1 MQGGSNMTNVPIWKL
16 NNGVEIPSLGFGVFK
31 VQEGDEVYKA
41 VLEALEAGYRLID
54 TAAVYGNEE
63 GVGRAIKDSGIKRE
77 EIFLTTKLWN
87 TDQGYDKAF
96 EAFETSL
103 RKLDTDYVDLY
114 LVHWPGKDKY
124 VESYKALE
132 KLYADKRVRAIGVC
146 NFHIHHLE
154 KLLSETSIVPA
165 MNQIELHPLM
175 NQKEIRDFC
184 KDKGIQ
190 VEAWGPLMQGKVDL
204 ENPLLVELGKKYE
217 KSPAQVILK
226 WHHQNGVLAIP
237 KSVTP
242 SRIRE
247 NLSIFDFDLTD
258 EDMKKIDSLNQNKRL
273 SADPDTMM
281 NGFV

>member
-1 MQGGSNMTNVPIWKL
+1 MNTVPMWTL
-16 NNGVEIPSLGFGVFK
+16 NNGVEIPATGYGVFK
-31 VQEGDEVYKA
+31 VKEGDEVFRS

-54 TAAVYGNEE
+54 TAAIYGNEE
-63 GVGRAIKDSGIKRE
+63 GVGRAIKASGLKRE

-103 RKLDTDYVDLY
+103 KKLDTDYVDLY

-132 KLYADKRVRAIGVC
+132 KLYQDKRVRAIGVC

-154 KLLSETSIVPA
+154 KLLEETTIVPA

-175 NQKEIRDFC
+175 NQEEIRTFC
-184 KDKGIQ
+184 KEKGIQ
-190 VEAWGPLMQGKVDL
+190 VEAWGPLMQGKADL
-204 ENPLLVELGKKYE
+204 EAPLLVELSKKYK
-217 KSPAQVILK
+217 KSPAQIILR
-226 WHHQNGVLAIP
+226 WHVQHGVLAIP

-247 NLSIFDFDLTD
+247 NIDLFDFELTS
-258 EDMKKIDSLNQNKRL
+258 EDMAKIDGMNENKRL

-281 NGFV
+281 NGFE

>member
-1 MQGGSNMTNVPIWKL
+1 MTNVPIWKL
-16 NNGVEIPSLGFGVFK
+16 NNGIEIPSLGFGVFK
-31 VQEGDEVYKA
+31 VKEGDEVFRS

-54 TAAVYGNEE
+54 TAAIYGNEE
-63 GVGRAIKDSGIKRE
+63 GVGRAIKASGLKRE

-96 EAFETSL
+96 KAFETSL
-103 RKLDTDYVDLY
+103 KKLDTDYVDLY
-114 LVHWPGKDKY
+114 LIHWPGKDKF

-132 KLYADKRVRAIGVC
+132 KLYKDKKVRAIGVC

-154 KLLSETSIVPA
+154 ELMAETEVVPA

-175 NQKEIRDFC
+175 NQREILNFC
-184 KDKGIQ
+184 KEKGIQ
-190 VEAWGPLMQGKVDL
+190 VEAWGPLMQGKGDL
-204 ENPLLVELGKKYE
+204 EAQVFVDLGKKYS
-217 KSPAQVILK
+217 KSPAQVILR

-247 NLSIFDFDLTD
+247 NIDIFDFELSD
-258 EDMKKIDSLNQNKRL
+258 EDMKKIDAHNENRRL
-273 SADPDTMM
+273 SADPDTFM
-281 NGFV
+281 NGFE

>member
-1 MQGGSNMTNVPIWKL
+1 MTNVPIWKL

-31 VQEGDEVYKA
+31 VQEGDEVFKA

-63 GVGRAIKDSGIKRE
+63 GVGRAIKASGLKRE

-87 TDQGYDKAF
+87 TEQGYDKAF

-114 LVHWPGKDKY
+114 LIHWPGKDKY

-146 NFHIHHLE
+146 NFHVHHLE
-154 KLLSETSIVPA
+154 KLLAETSIVPA

-175 NQKEIRDFC
+175 NQKEIRDYC
-184 KDKGIQ
+184 REKGIQ
-190 VEAWGPLMQGKVDL
+190 VEAWGPLMQGKGDL
-204 ENPLLVELGKKYE
+204 SDPLFLELGKKYK
-217 KSPAQVILK
+217 KSPAQIILR

-237 KSVTP
+237 KSITP

-247 NLSIFDFDLTD
+247 NLDIFDFELTG
-258 EDMKKIDSLNQNKRL
+258 EDMEKIDGLNRNKRL

>member
-1 MQGGSNMTNVPIWKL
+1 MTNVPIWKL
-16 NNGVEIPSLGFGVFK
+16 NNGIEIPSLGFGVFK
-31 VQEGDEVYKA
+31 VKEGDEVFRS

-54 TAAVYGNEE
+54 TAAIYGNEE
-63 GVGRAIKDSGIKRE
+63 GVGRAIKASGLKRE

-103 RKLDTDYVDLY
+103 KKLDTDYVDLY
-114 LVHWPGKDKY
+114 LIHWPGKDKF

-132 KLYADKRVRAIGVC
+132 KLLSDKKVRAIGVC

-154 KLLSETSIVPA
+154 ELMAETEIVPA

-175 NQKEIRDFC
+175 NQRDILDFC
-184 KDKGIQ
+184 KEKGIQ
-190 VEAWGPLMQGKVDL
+190 VEAWGPLMQGKGDL
-204 ENPLLVELGKKYE
+204 EAQVFVDLGKKHK
-217 KSPAQVILK
+217 KSPAQVILR

-247 NLSIFDFDLTD
+247 NIDIFDFELSD
-258 EDMKKIDSLNQNKRL
+258 EDMKKIDAHNENRRL
-273 SADPDTMM
+273 SADPDTFM
-281 NGFV
+281 NGFE

>member
-1 MQGGSNMTNVPIWKL
+1 MTNVPIWKL
-16 NNGVEIPSLGFGVFK
+16 NNGIEIPSLGFGVFK
-31 VQEGDEVYKA
+31 VKEGDEVFRS

-54 TAAVYGNEE
+54 TAAIYGNEE
-63 GVGRAIKDSGIKRE
+63 GVGRAIKASGLKRE

-87 TDQGYDKAF
+87 TDQGYDSVF

-103 RKLDTDYVDLY
+103 KKLDTDYVDLY
-114 LVHWPGKDKY
+114 LIHWPGKDKF

-132 KLYADKRVRAIGVC
+132 KLYSDKKVRAIGVC

-154 KLLSETSIVPA
+154 ELIAETEIVPA

-175 NQKEIRDFC
+175 NQRDILDFC

-190 VEAWGPLMQGKVDL
+190 VEAWGPLMQGKGDL
-204 ENPLLVELGKKYE
+204 EAELFVSLGNKYG
-217 KSPAQVILK
+217 KSPAQIILR

-242 SRIRE
+242 SRIKE
-247 NLSIFDFDLTD
+247 NIDIFDFELTE
-258 EDMKKIDSLNQNKRL
+258 EDMKKIDAHNENRRL
-273 SADPDTMM
+273 SADPDTFM
-281 NGFV
+281 NGFE

>member
-1 MQGGSNMTNVPIWKL
+1 MTNVPIWKL

-31 VQEGDEVYKA
+31 VQEGDEVFKA

-63 GVGRAIKDSGIKRE
+63 GVGRAIKASGLKRE

-87 TDQGYDKAF
+87 TEQGYDKAF

-114 LVHWPGKDKY
+114 LIHWPGKDKY

-146 NFHIHHLE
+146 NFHVHHLE
-154 KLLSETSIVPA
+154 KLLAETSIVPA

-175 NQKEIRDFC
+175 NQKEIRDYC
-184 KDKGIQ
+184 REKGIQ
-190 VEAWGPLMQGKVDL
+190 VEAWGPLMQGKGDL
-204 ENPLLVELGKKYE
+204 SDPLFVELGKKYK
-217 KSPAQVILK
+217 KSPAQIILR

-237 KSVTP
+237 KSITS

-247 NLSIFDFDLTD
+247 NLDIFDFELTG
-258 EDMKKIDSLNQNKRL
+258 EDMEKIDGLNRNKRL

>member
-1 MQGGSNMTNVPIWKL
+1 MTNVPIWKL
-16 NNGVEIPSLGFGVFK
+16 NNGIEIPSLGFGVFK
-31 VQEGDEVYKA
+31 VKEGDEVFRS

-54 TAAVYGNEE
+54 TAAIYGNEE
-63 GVGRAIKDSGIKRE
+63 GVGRAIKASGLKRE

-87 TDQGYDKAF
+87 TDQGYDSVF

-103 RKLDTDYVDLY
+103 KKLDTDYVDLY
-114 LVHWPGKDKY
+114 LIHWPGKDKF

-132 KLYADKRVRAIGVC
+132 KLYSDKKVRAIGVC

-154 KLLSETSIVPA
+154 ELMAETEIVPA

-175 NQKEIRDFC
+175 NQRDILDFC

-190 VEAWGPLMQGKVDL
+190 VEAWGPLMQGKGDL
-204 ENPLLVELGKKYE
+204 EAELFVSLGNKYG
-217 KSPAQVILK
+217 KSPAQIILR

-242 SRIRE
+242 SRIKE
-247 NLSIFDFDLTD
+247 NIDIFDFELTE
-258 EDMKKIDSLNQNKRL
+258 EDMKKIDAHNENRRL
-273 SADPDTMM
+273 SADPDTFM
-281 NGFV
+281 NGFE

>member
-1 MQGGSNMTNVPIWKL
+1 MNTVPMWTL
-16 NNGVEIPSLGFGVFK
+16 NNGVEIPATGYGVFK
-31 VQEGDEVYKA
+31 VKEGDEVFRS

-54 TAAVYGNEE
+54 TAAIYGNEE
-63 GVGRAIKDSGIKRE
+63 GVGRAIKASGLKRE

-103 RKLDTDYVDLY
+103 KKLDTDYVDLY

-132 KLYADKRVRAIGVC
+132 KLYQDKRVRAIGVC

-154 KLLSETSIVPA
+154 KLLEETTIVPA

-175 NQKEIRDFC
+175 NQEEIRTFC
-184 KDKGIQ
+184 KEKGIQ
-190 VEAWGPLMQGKVDL
+190 VEAWGPLMQGKEDL
-204 ENPLLVELGKKYE
+204 EAPLLVELSKKYK
-217 KSPAQVILK
+217 KSPAQIILR
-226 WHHQNGVLAIP
+226 WHVQHGVLAIP

-247 NLSIFDFDLTD
+247 NIDLFDFELTS
-258 EDMKKIDSLNQNKRL
+258 EDMAKIDGMNENKRL

-281 NGFV
+281 NGFE

>member
-1 MQGGSNMTNVPIWKL
+1 MTNVPIWKL
-16 NNGVEIPSLGFGVFK
+16 NNGIEIPSLGFGVFK
-31 VQEGDEVYKA
+31 VKEGDEVFRS

-54 TAAVYGNEE
+54 TAAIYGNEE
-63 GVGRAIKDSGIKRE
+63 GVGRAIKASGLKRE

-103 RKLDTDYVDLY
+103 KKLDTDYVDLY
-114 LVHWPGKDKY
+114 LIHWPGKDKF

-132 KLYADKRVRAIGVC
+132 KLYKDKKVRAIGVC

-154 KLLSETSIVPA
+154 ELMAETEVVPA

-175 NQKEIRDFC
+175 NQREILNFC
-184 KDKGIQ
+184 KEKGIQ
-190 VEAWGPLMQGKVDL
+190 VEAWGPLMQGKGDLEAQVFVDL
-204 ENPLLVELGKKYE
+204 GNKYS
-217 KSPAQVILK
+217 KSPAQVILR

-247 NLSIFDFDLTD
+247 NIDIFDFELSD
-258 EDMKKIDSLNQNKRL
+258 EDMKKIDAHNENRRL
-273 SADPDTMM
+273 SADPDTFM
-281 NGFV
+281 NGFE

>member
-1 MQGGSNMTNVPIWKL
+1 MTNVPIWKL
-16 NNGVEIPSLGFGVFK
+16 NNGIEIPSLGFGVFK
-31 VQEGDEVYKA
+31 VKEGDEVFRS

-54 TAAVYGNEE
+54 TAAIYGNEE
-63 GVGRAIKDSGIKRE
+63 GVGRAIKASGLKRE

-103 RKLDTDYVDLY
+103 KKLDTDYVDLY
-114 LVHWPGKDKY
+114 LIHWPGKDKFG
-124 VESYKALE
+124 ESYKALE
-132 KLYADKRVRAIGVC
+132 KLYKDKKVRAIGVC

-154 KLLSETSIVPA
+154 ELMAETEVVPA

-175 NQKEIRDFC
+175 NQREILNFC
-184 KDKGIQ
+184 KEKGIQ
-190 VEAWGPLMQGKVDL
+190 VEAWGPLMQGKGDLEAQVFVDL
-204 ENPLLVELGKKYE
+204 GNKYS
-217 KSPAQVILK
+217 KSPAQVILR

-247 NLSIFDFDLTD
+247 NIDIFDFELSD
-258 EDMKKIDSLNQNKRL
+258 EDMKKIDAHNENRRL
-273 SADPDTMM
+273 SADPDTFM
-281 NGFV
+281 NGFE

>member
-1 MQGGSNMTNVPIWKL
+1 MNTVPMWTL
-16 NNGVEIPSLGFGVFK
+16 NNGVEIPATGYGVFK
-31 VQEGDEVYKA
+31 VKEGDEVFRS

-54 TAAVYGNEE
+54 TAAIYGNEE
-63 GVGRAIKDSGIKRE
+63 GVGRAIKASGLKRE

-103 RKLDTDYVDLY
+103 KKLDTDYVDLY

-132 KLYADKRVRAIGVC
+132 KLYQGKRVRAIGVC

-154 KLLSETSIVPA
+154 KLLEETTIVPA

-175 NQKEIRDFC
+175 NQEEIRTFC
-184 KDKGIQ
+184 KEKGIQ
-190 VEAWGPLMQGKVDL
+190 VEAWGPLMQGKADL
-204 ENPLLVELGKKYE
+204 EAPLLVELSKKYK
-217 KSPAQVILK
+217 KSPAQIILR
-226 WHHQNGVLAIP
+226 WHVQHGVLAIP

-247 NLSIFDFDLTD
+247 NIDLFDFELTS
-258 EDMKKIDSLNQNKRL
+258 EDMAKIDGMNENKRL

-281 NGFV
+281 NGFE

>member
-1 MQGGSNMTNVPIWKL
+1 MTNVPIWKL
-16 NNGVEIPSLGFGVFK
+16 NNGIEIPSLGFGVFK
-31 VQEGDEVYKA
+31 VKEGDEVFRS

-54 TAAVYGNEE
+54 TAAIYGNEE
-63 GVGRAIKDSGIKRE
+63 GVGRAIKASGLKRE

-103 RKLDTDYVDLY
+103 KKLDTDYVDLY
-114 LVHWPGKDKY
+114 LIHWPGKDKF

-132 KLYADKRVRAIGVC
+132 KLYKDNKVRAIGVC

-154 KLLSETSIVPA
+154 ELMAETEIVPA

-175 NQKEIRDFC
+175 NQRDILDFC
-184 KDKGIQ
+184 KEKGIQ
-190 VEAWGPLMQGKVDL
+190 VEAWGPLMQGKGDL
-204 ENPLLVELGKKYE
+204 EAQVFVDLGKKHK
-217 KSPAQVILK
+217 KSPAQVILR

-247 NLSIFDFDLTD
+247 NIDIFDFELSD
-258 EDMKKIDSLNQNKRL
+258 EDMKKIDAHNENRRL
-273 SADPDTMM
+273 SADPDTFM
-281 NGFV
+281 NGFE